1 MWTYQAEMNHQIK
14 LMKSELYDSTL
25 VMLASREGLE
35 LLMNEGPGVRQQCVL
50 CGREIKYREGL
61 TK

>member
-25 VMLASREGLE
+25 VMLAGEGLE
-35 LLMNEGPGVRQQCVL
+35 LLMKEGPEVRQQRVL
-50 CGREIKYREGL
+50 CGRQIKYREGM
-61 TK
+61 TR